1 MDSSVSYCAEAVGYS
16 RRPFGNTITGTLP
29 DFQESDIDYR
39 PGRYN
44 AIRGSYCIVP
54 ETVRSQPDS
63 LFLINQRT
71 TRARA
76 RARIRARWFQVFAIS
91 HHSLIPIRPTVIIHT
106 STATKLDCLG
116 RYVLVLLLVVTL
128 VLIDGTKRVKIETW
142 FGLQYGCE
150 YILYQYL

>member
-16 RRPFGNTITGTLP
+16 RRPFGNTITGTVP

-63 LFLINQRT
+63 LFFDQSENYPSKSPSKNPSKMISSLCNLSSLVDPDKTDCYHTYKHSNQ
-71 TRARA
+71 A
-76 RARIRARWFQVFAIS
+76 
-91 HHSLIPIRPTVIIHT
+91 
-106 STATKLDCLG
+106 
-116 RYVLVLLLVVTL
+116 
-128 VLIDGTKRVKIETW
+128 
-142 FGLQYGCE
+142 
-150 YILYQYL
+150 